1 MCSSDLYRNC
11 PDLTAE
17 RFVPN
22 PFSAATGA
30 RMYRTGDLGR
40 WLPNGEIAFLGRL
53 DEQVKV
59 RGYRVEPSEV
69 STVLGQHPAV
79 QASLVVATEDLPG
92 EKQLVAYLVL
102 SPGATVSATAL
113 REYLRQR
120 VPDYMVPTAFVSIP
134 TLPVTEQGKVNRA
147 ALPSVNGN
155 RLADEAYL
163 EPRTLVEEEL
173 VKILAPLLKLDRVGV
188 NDNFFLL
195 GGHSLLGTQVIAR
208 VSETFGVDLTLLKL
222 FDHPTVAEMS
232 AEIENL
238 ILDKVEKTANTQRA
252 GERNA
257 SV

>member
-1 MCSSDLYRNC
+1 
-11 PDLTAE
+11 
-17 RFVPN
+17 
-22 PFSAATGA
+22 
-30 RMYRTGDLGR
+30 MYRTGDLAR

-69 STVLGQHPAV
+69 STVLSQHPAV
-79 QASLVVATEDLPG
+79 QTSLVVATEDTPG

-102 SPGATVSATAL
+102 SPGASVSATAL

-120 VPDYMVPTAFVSIP
+120 VPDYMVPAAFVPIAS
-134 TLPVTEQGKVNRA
+134 LPVTEQGKVNRA
-147 ALPSVNGN
+147 ALPGVNGN
-155 RLADEAYL
+155 RLSDEAYV

-232 AEIENL
+232 TEIENL
-238 ILDKVEKTANTQRA
+238 ILTKVEGTAKTGWA
-252 GERNA
+252 GERDA
-257 SV
+257 RV

>member
-1 MCSSDLYRNC
+1 
-11 PDLTAE
+11 
-17 RFVPN
+17 
-22 PFSAATGA
+22 
-30 RMYRTGDLGR
+30 
-40 WLPNGEIAFLGRL
+40 
-53 DEQVKV
+53 
-59 RGYRVEPSEV
+59 
-69 STVLGQHPAV
+69 VLGQHPAV
-79 QASLVVATEDLPG
+79 QASVVIATEDAPG

-120 VPDYMVPTAFVSIP
+120 VPDYMVPAAFVAIP
-134 TLPVTEQGKVNRA
+134 SLPVTEQGKVNRV

-155 RLADEAYL
+155 RLSDEAYV

-232 AEIENL
+232 SEIESL
-238 ILDKVEKTANTQRA
+238 IMAKVDSEAKTGQA
-252 GERNA
+252 GAHDVR
-257 SV
+257 V